1 MATAQMADNVEES
14 AWTSVHTWTFI
25 AFSFGMLLEAYI
37 YGLSSVATGWYPVIN
52 SFLKS
57 SLLAWA
63 PIWLAIGIIFAGPM
77 ADRVGRKTM
86 FYVTMS
92 LYAVGGVGIL
102 LSGTYL
108 LVLLFLAM
116 LLFAAGGEM
125 NTIMAATH
133 EVMPRKHRGKAM
145 FWEVNFINVGGVLLA
160 AVALS
165 AAYGQIIFQ
174 REMIGLTFI
183 PILVV
188 LAYSRW
194 KMPESIRWLERKGKT
209 ERAAREYAKYYQQGR
224 AQAAAPAGA
233 PAVQA
238 ASSAATGGAMGRRRP
253 GIPLKLFV
261 TTAVATANAVGFG
274 LMTYVLGPYYF
285 PNLTADIILVA
296 NLVGFVVGALVA
308 TLADRLSRVG
318 MLLYSSVGVAAV
330 TYAIY
335 LLVPQWSTSL
345 TFFWILLVALNL
357 FVGVNY
363 LSEDT
368 LKGEVWPTEHRGL
381 LTAIPRVVSI
391 GIIDTIAI
399 YATSGFSLSQYTLF
413 NALIWTLGLVGAIAW
428 ALRGIETGKGVSV
441 GIASGETGVQVGIPM
456 RSAKPAE
463 EAPV

>member
-1 MATAQMADNVEES
+1 MAGAVEES
-14 AWTSVHTWTFI
+14 SWTSVHTWTFI

-37 YGLSSVATGWYPVIN
+37 YGLSSVATGWYPVLN

-63 PIWLAIGIIFAGPM
+63 PIWLSVGIIFAGPM
-77 ADRVGRKTM
+77 ADRIGRKTM

-92 LYAVGGVGIL
+92 LYAIGGVGIL
-102 LSGTYL
+102 LSGTYYF
-108 LVLLFLAM
+108 VLTFLAM

-133 EVMPRKHRGKAM
+133 ELMPRRHRSKAM

-160 AVALS
+160 VVALS
-165 AAYGQIIFQ
+165 AAYGQIAFQ
-174 REMIGLTFI
+174 REMIGFTFI
-183 PILVV
+183 PILLV

-194 KMPESIRWLERKGKT
+194 RMPESIRWLERKGKT
-209 ERAAREYAKYYQQGR
+209 DHAAQVYAKYYSSN
-224 AQAAAPAGA
+224 AAPAA
-233 PAVQA
+233 VAVDRPAVRAA
-238 ASSAATGGAMGRRRP
+238 ASGSSVGAGPSRRP
-253 GIPLKLFV
+253 SVPLKMFV

-296 NLVGFVVGALVA
+296 NVVGFVVGAVVA

-318 MLLYSSVGVAAV
+318 LLLYSSVGVAVV
-330 TYAIY
+330 TYGIY
-335 LLVPQWSTSL
+335 LLVPEWSASITL
-345 TFFWILLVALNL
+345 FWILLVALNL

-368 LKGEVWPTEHRGL
+368 LKGELWPTEHRGL
-381 LTAIPRVVSI
+381 FTAIPRVLSI

-399 YATSGFSLSQYTLF
+399 YATSGYSLSQYTLF
-413 NALIWTLGLVGAIAW
+413 NALIWTLGLVGAVAW

-441 GIASGETGVQVGIPM
+441 GVTSGEEMPRVQMPM
-456 RSAKPAE
+456 RSQSPDQ
-463 EAPV
+463 APV